1 MIREMV
7 ADGTTVLLTS
17 QYLEEAD
24 QLAHDIAVIDHGAVI
39 ATGTPDELKAQ
50 AGQQVLEV
58 TPARRDDVAAVAALL
73 AGRLGATPEVS
84 AESGTVSAA
93 VDSGRVLPEIVR
105 ELDAAGLELAEF
117 ALRKASLD
125 EVFLA
130 LTGHR
135 AEETAP
141 EETDV
146 PAGRR
151 QKKLSRSAQ

>member
-1 MIREMV
+1 MV
-7 ADGTTVLLTS
+7 ADGSTVLLTT

-24 QLAHDIAVIDHGAVI
+24 QLAHDIAVINHGTVI

-58 TPARRDDVAAVAALL
+58 TPVRRGDVAAVTALL
-73 AGRLGATPEVS
+73 ATRLGTTPEVS

-93 VDSGRVLPEIVR
+93 VEGGRLLPEIVR
-105 ELDAAGLELAEF
+105 ELDAADIELAEF

-130 LTGHR
+130 LTGQP
-135 AEETAP
+135 ALTSAATETP
-141 EETDV
+141 ELNGST
-146 PAGRR
+146 R
-151 QKKLSRSAQ
+151 